1 MYFSFVWLLI
11 LRFFVCSQIGCFMG
25 FSIVICVLA
34 GIMFI
39 SYCIALAE
47 FNEILRCRKTG
58 WDWEHGYYGNRY
70 CYSSSDRHMA
80 AVGLGLSSCMLIFT
94 IVEFILALSSSIYC
108 CNAVCCNASTGV
120 VNTVSV
126 VHTFVYFENKLNIQG
141 LYIYESWKVIE
152 FKNVIF
158 QACKVKF
165 LFIVGHGRKII
176 V

>member
-1 MYFSFVWLLI
+1 
-11 LRFFVCSQIGCFMG
+11 MG
-25 FSIVICVLA
+25 FSIVICVLT

-47 FNEILRCRKTG
+47 FNEIIRCRKTD

-70 CYSSSDRHMA
+70 CYSSSYRHLA
-80 AVGLGLSSCMLIFT
+80 AVGLGLSSCMLMFT

-126 VHTFVYFENKLNIQG
+126 VHTFVYIYKINKSSRFVHKM
-141 LYIYESWKVIE
+141 YVSHWKAGKSYNSRVS
-152 FKNVIF
+152 FSRPGN
-158 QACKVKF
+158 
-165 LFIVGHGRKII
+165 
-176 V
+176 